1 VYDIADLAFM
11 DSLGDD
17 GASETAEM
25 PVSSALVSVAGIDIK
40 FVLLFRIVNTRYK
53 SASSINANGNNANS

>member
-11 DSLGDD
+11 DSFGDD

-25 PVSSALVSVAGIDIK
+25 PVSSALVSVAGIDIC
-40 FVLLFRIVNTRYK
+40 FIIPNTRYK
-53 SASSINANGNNANS
+53 SASPINANGNNANS